1 MKNRNYWHW
10 LEEQPDHIRKSIIE
24 RSPWYNLPKD
34 TPVWLNRLTT
44 KRCHVEI
51 DGHIYKS
58 ELTAESEK
66 YLWGY
71 SSWVNDE
78 HYYSTGSIKDQFE
91 YYYSK
96 TKFAVEI
103 EIFRHTFEN
112 CHKSISIQLFGC
124 EDPDFKPADD
134 SFLAPRPW
142 TICGQENIHKSHPQ
156 VIHIHPVWV
165 CDYKHLPI
173 SFVGGNVDYRYRPTD
188 CFLSL
193 EPLTAK
199 QIMNI

>member
-1 MKNRNYWHW
+1 MKNRDYWHW

-71 SSWVNDE
+71 SSWVNDD
-78 HYYSTGSIKDQFE
+78 HYYSTGTIKEQFE
-91 YYYSK
+91 YCYSK
-96 TKFAVEI
+96 KGLALEI
-103 EIFRHTFEN
+103 DVHLKICIDQYLYN
-112 CHKSISIQLFGC
+112 
-124 EDPDFKPADD
+124 
-134 SFLAPRPW
+134 FLVAK
-142 TICGQENIHKSHPQ
+142 ILI
-156 VIHIHPVWV
+156 
-165 CDYKHLPI
+165 
-173 SFVGGNVDYRYRPTD
+173 
-188 CFLSL
+188 LSL
-193 EPLTAK
+193 QMIVFLRHVRGQKMFTK
-199 QIMNI
+199 VTRM

>member
-1 MKNRNYWHW
+1 MKDRTYWNW

-24 RSPWYNLPKD
+24 KSPWYNLPKD

-44 KRCHVEI
+44 KRCHAEI

-71 SSWVNDE
+71 SSWVNDK
-78 HYYSTGSIKDQFE
+78 HYYSTGTIKEQFE
-91 YYYSK
+91 YCYSK
-96 TKFAVEI
+96 KGLALEI
-103 EIFRHTFEN
+103 EMFRRTFEN
-112 CHKSISIQLFGC
+112 MHRSISIQLFGC

-134 SFLAPRPW
+134 RFFVPRPW
-142 TICGQENIHKSHPQ
+142 TTSVYKSDPR

-165 CDYKHLPI
+165 CDYKHMPI
-173 SFVGGNVDYRYRPTD
+173 SFVEGIVDYRYRPTD